1 MNIVIGILLKI
12 LYILPYIGLG
22 VYVIRI
28 LILKTTK
35 VHVPKGKKLTNELLE
50 SCISQLRKEDKN
62 VHNRYIVDESIMDE
76 LNKNNRDPKFIKR
89 LLNDIA
95 EHVNMNGDL
104 FVINV
109 NDAIVTDR
117 AGDIRPGV
125 ANIKINLE
133 MKDEYDTDTIISV
146 LAHEVMHQYLYFQG
160 IKRRDA
166 WENEI
171 LTDTAVVYCGYYEYM
186 KRGYDIKHGINP
198 FSYTKVGYISVK
210 DIEYIKNRI
219 ENDY

>member
-1 MNIVIGILLKI
+1 M
-12 LYILPYIGLG
+12 GLAI
-22 VYVIRI
+22 YVIRI

-50 SCISQLRKEDKN
+50 SCTYQLFKEDRNLHKP
-62 VHNRYIVDESIMDE
+62 YIVKQDIMDG
-76 LNKNNRDPKFIKR
+76 LIANKRDAGNLKR

-104 FVINV
+104 FVLHV
-109 NDAIVTDR
+109 NNAIVTDR

-133 MKDEYDTDTIISV
+133 MKDEYDIDTIISV
-146 LAHEVMHQYLYFQG
+146 LAHEVMHQYLYFRG
-160 IKRRDA
+160 IKRKDA

-171 LTDTAVVYCGYYEYM
+171 LTDTAVVYCGYYDYM
-186 KRGYDIKHGINP
+186 KRGYDIKHGVNP
-198 FSYTKVGYISVK
+198 FAYSKVGYISVK
-210 DIEYIKNRI
+210 DIEYIKDIIDKNI
-219 ENDY
+219 IG